1 MMQESMLDLDQIKLI
16 KQFQKN
22 EITEYYIYSRL
33 SRSIKSKKNAKI
45 LQDIGDDEM
54 RHYLF
59 WKKFS
64 NADVRPNKLKIFKFY
79 WIAKIFGITFGIK
92 LMEKGEEGAKE
103 AYIKAC
109 EFIPEAQQIVD
120 DEDAHEKELIGM
132 LEEKKLEYVGS
143 IVLGLNDALVELTG
157 TLAGLTFALQ
167 NTKLIAVAGL
177 ITGIAA
183 SFSMAASEYLSTK
196 TEDNGNNA
204 LASSF
209 YTGLAYIFTV
219 FILILPYFLFT
230 NYFVCLG
237 MTMTFAVLV
246 ILFFNY
252 YISVAKDLDFKKRF
266 WEMFIISMGV
276 AAFTFGIGYLVRIF
290 IGVDI

>member
-1 MMQESMLDLDQIKLI
+1 MELSKEQIQQI

-33 SRSIKSKKNAKI
+33 SRKIKNKKNAKL

-54 RHYLF
+54 RHYMF
-59 WKKFS
+59 WKEFS
-64 NADVRPNKLKIFKFY
+64 NANIRPNKWKIFKFY
-79 WIAKIFGITFGIK
+79 WIAQIFGITFGIK
-92 LMEKGEEGAKE
+92 LMEKGEQGAQIAYKE
-103 AYIKAC
+103 IC
-109 EFIPEAQQIVD
+109 EFIPEAQQIID
-120 DEDAHEKELIGM
+120 DEDTHEKELINM

-167 NTKLIAVAGL
+167 NTRLIAIAGL

-196 TEDNGNNA
+196 SEGNGANA

-219 FILILPYFLFT
+219 IILILPYFLFA
-230 NYFVCLG
+230 NYFVCLA
-237 MTMTFAVLV
+237 MTMTFAILV

-252 YISVAKDLDFKKRF
+252 YISVAKDLNFRKRF

-276 AAFTFGIGYLVRIF
+276 AAFTFGIGYLIRIF
-290 IGVDI
+290 LGVEI

>member
-1 MMQESMLDLDQIKLI
+1 MIQENMLDSEQIKLI

-64 NADVRPNKLKIFKFY
+64 NADVRPNKLRIFKYF

-92 LMEKGEEGAKE
+92 LMEKGEEGAQE
-103 AYIKAC
+103 AYKKVC

-196 TEDNGNNA
+196 TEGNGSKA

-219 FILILPYFLFT
+219 IILILPYFLFT

-246 ILFFNY
+246 ILLFNY